1 MCYII
6 FVTSNALAVT
16 HYGRSH
22 GGPRDDGVGG
32 AVKGVLRRDADVDAL
47 DVRWSGCRLCK
58 KYYTV
63 IWDTLCTC
71 GEFLTRLN
79 GHSGRERRM
88 KGL

>member
-1 MCYII
+1 MH
-6 FVTSNALAVT
+6 AVT
-16 HYGRSH
+16 HDGLSH
-22 GGPRDDGVGG
+22 GGSRDDGVGG
-32 AVKGVLRRDADVDAL
+32 AVQGGVLRRDADGDAM
-47 DVRWSGCRLCK
+47 DVRWRGAAFVK
-58 KYYTV
+58 NTYYTV